1 MKTANVVALPV
12 LSASDASVS
21 VSVAAALAA
30 ATPSASTSS
39 SSSSSTLSADERRR
53 RRNEKERLR
62 VRGLQS
68 RLESLRRDLRAH
80 EQHYDQ
86 LQRELERRT
95 ALATSAPHQ
104 LHSDASGRA
113 LVRRYLELV
122 KEAEHLQDVKHAL
135 GAQLHARVLKSTALR
150 TVVSLETVDFI
161 SAMRETSTTSA
172 FLSTALSAIDR
183 SDVSSKGS
191 FMSASSLFEHVLLE
205 RPFSA
210 DEAHR
215 LVRETCVEMMEML
228 CLGDWEDSGEA
239 FGWRGGH
246 FVDGDVLR
254 FKLSQ
259 SFAAVGA
266 QDLMLRTWA
275 LLTDLDAYQHI
286 QPEATELRVLQR
298 VNDECWIVAITVTNR
313 LTAPRHALLL
323 VARALIHGGYLV
335 TFRTIPLS
343 RVQKEFI
350 ERETGGMIVNIFSWY
365 NFQER
370 TPEDPTDKAP
380 PGCDVIFGGTARNG
394 DARFLQQF
402 KLELLSGITRWQTAV
417 GCSRFVFTPRLAAT
431 PR

>member
-1 MKTANVVALPV
+1 MKTVVAVPM
-12 LSASDASVS
+12 LSASDASAI
-21 VSVAAALAA
+21 AAADAPLAPL
-30 ATPSASTSS
+30 T
-39 SSSSSTLSADERRR
+39 ADERRR

-68 RLESLRRDLRAH
+68 RLESLRRDLGAH
-80 EQHYDQ
+80 EQRYEQ

-95 ALATSAPHQ
+95 ALATTPSAEQ
-104 LHSDASGRA
+104 FHSDSGRA

-150 TVVSLETVDFI
+150 TVVSLETADFI
-161 SAMRETSTTSA
+161 SAMRETSTASSL
-172 FLSTALSAIDR
+172 LSSALSAAPQDGR
-183 SDVSSKGS
+183 TTPAS
-191 FMSASSLFEHVLLE
+191 FMSASTLFEHVLLE
-205 RPFSA
+205 RPFSS

-259 SFAAVGA
+259 SFPAVGA
-266 QDLMLRTWA
+266 QDLMLRTWS
-275 LLTDLDAYQHI
+275 LLTDLDSYQHI

-298 VNDECWIVAITVTNR
+298 VNDECWIIAITVTNR

-370 TPEDPTDKAP
+370 VVGSANAGDDAHC

-417 GCSRFVFTPRLAAT
+417 GCSRFVFTPRLAA
-431 PR
+431 R